1 MSGTIPTNTTDLKIK
16 TDMSFSIMTTSNVKM
31 KVEPALN
38 MMCNS
43 NIPQTMD
50 SDQYIGVMNAVL

>member
-1 MSGTIPTNTTDLKIK
+1 MSGTIQTNTTNLKIK
-16 TDMSFSIMTTSNVKM
+16 TDMSFSIMTTSNEKM
-31 KVEPALN
+31 RVEPALN

-43 NIPQTMD
+43 NIPQTVD

>member
-1 MSGTIPTNTTDLKIK
+1 MSGTIPTNTTNLQIR
-16 TDMSFSIMTTSNVKM
+16 TDISFSVLTTSNVKM

-50 SDQYIGVMNAVL
+50 NVQHIGIMNVVL

>member
-1 MSGTIPTNTTDLKIK
+1 
-16 TDMSFSIMTTSNVKM
+16 MSFSIMTTSNVKM
-31 KVEPALN
+31 RVEPALN

-50 SDQYIGVMNAVL
+50 SVQYIGVINVVL